1 MRFGTAYF
9 VVVQHFDSSCVLN
22 QLPDLG
28 IRYMRL
34 SWLGW
39 DGLNHLPEFD
49 VAA

>member
-1 MRFGTAYF
+1 VA
-9 VVVQHFDSSCVLN
+9 QHISTCRVIN

-28 IRYMRL
+28 IRYIWL

-49 VAA
+49 VFVEGCARRG